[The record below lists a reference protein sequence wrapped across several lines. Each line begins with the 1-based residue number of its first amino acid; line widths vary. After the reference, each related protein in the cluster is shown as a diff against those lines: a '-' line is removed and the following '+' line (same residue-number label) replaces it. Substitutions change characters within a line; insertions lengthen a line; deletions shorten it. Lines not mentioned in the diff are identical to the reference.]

1 MPAVE
6 IVAFFLQT
14 GWVAKVVLVTLII
27 FSLASWSVILGKWR
41 ELGAARRAS
50 DQFLKVFREVSRLNE
65 AAAMA
70 SKHRASPLAVIF
82 QAGYTELEAQIRSI
96 RRDGIPEAALKLK
109 SIEGIDRALDRAIG
123 AELER
128 LQRALPMLAT
138 TASVTPFIGLFG
150 TVWGIMNTFHA
161 IGATGSTSIV
171 TVAPGIAEALVNT
184 AAGLLAAIPAVV
196 AYNHLLAKVRIMRRR
211 MEDFKLEFLNLV
223 ERNFT

>member
-6 IVAFFLQT
+6 IVKFFLQT
-14 GWVAKVVLVTLII
+14 GWVAKVVLVILII

-41 ELGAARRAS
+41 ELAAARRAS
-50 DQFLKVFREVSRLNE
+50 ERFLKVFREASRLNE
-65 AAAMA
+65 AAAVA
-70 SKHRASPLAVIF
+70 PKYRSSPLAGMF
-82 QAGYTELEAQIRSI
+82 QAGYTELEAQIRTA
-96 RRDGIPEAALKLK
+96 RRSDTAGTLKLK
-109 SIEGIDRALDRAIG
+109 SLDGIARALERALG
-123 AELER
+123 AEVER

-138 TASVTPFIGLFG
+138 TASATPFIGLFG

-211 MEDFKLEFLNLV
+211 MEDFELEFLNLV
-223 ERNFT
+223 ERNFM